1 MRPIPEL
8 GAMHPVSLRFLDDG
22 LEERFQ
28 GEAGAEGRT
37 RFRLNAVTSCVLWLA
52 AGMLPLVTELP
63 ADVIVPFTLGMA
75 AISLVVALLGR
86 WATTLDRQHALAA
99 AVLTVGN
106 GLVILVIVTE
116 AGILPGY
123 GVAAIT
129 LLFVWGFVLRAR
141 FVFAAARTLAIG
153 VFFGVAAAMYSGPSL
168 VLDGFILAG
177 ASIGSLVA
185 HRILERT
192 RRHLYHRNLV
202 VAEQSAAIEA
212 ERQKSDR
219 LLLNVMPASI
229 SARLR
234 ENAATIADE
243 YPSVSI
249 LFADIVGFTGLAA
262 RLSPSAVVEL
272 LGNLYTTFDDLAE
285 ERDLEKIKTVGD
297 TYMAAGGLPDP
308 TADHAARVV
317 DLGLAMIAA
326 ARQPWDGL
334 PAVRL
339 RVGVHSGA
347 AVGGVIGSRKFAFDV
362 WGDTVNIASRLE
374 SQGRPDR
381 VQVSDATWALVRE
394 RFDFDAPGTIVLKGR
409 GPMTTYL
416 VIDPHASVPSVTAS

>member
-1 MRPIPEL
+1 MRPMSEL

-28 GEAGAEGRT
+28 REAGAEGVE
-37 RFRLNAVTSCVLWLA
+37 RFRLNGVTSCLLWLA
-52 AGMLPLVTELP
+52 AGLLPLVTDLP
-63 ADVIVPFTLGMA
+63 AALILPLTLGMA
-75 AISLVVALLGR
+75 AVSLVLALLSR

-99 AVLTVGN
+99 TVLTVGN
-106 GLVILVIVTE
+106 GIVVLVIVTE

-141 FVFAAARTLAIG
+141 FVFAAARTVAIG
-153 VFFGVAAAMYSGPSL
+153 VLFGIAAALHTGPSL
-168 VLDGFILAG
+168 VVDVFILVA

-192 RRHLYHRNLV
+192 RRRLFHRDIV
-202 VAEQSAAIEA
+202 ITEQAAAIEV

-229 SARLR
+229 SDRLR
-234 ENAATIADE
+234 EHATTIADE
-243 YPSVSI
+243 YPAVSI

-262 RLSPSAVVEL
+262 RLSPAAVVEL
-272 LGNLYTTFDDLAE
+272 LGSLYTAFDDLAE
-285 ERDLEKIKTVGD
+285 ERGLEKIKTVGD
-297 TYMAAGGLPDP
+297 TYMAAGGLPLATP
-308 TADHAARVV
+308 DHAARMV

-326 ARQPWDGL
+326 AGQPADGL

-339 RVGVHSGA
+339 RVGVHSGP

-362 WGDTVNIASRLE
+362 WGDTVNVASRLE
-374 SQGRPDR
+374 SQGQAGR
-381 VQVSDATWALVRE
+381 VHISDATRALVRDQ
-394 RFDFDAPGTIVLKGR
+394 FDVDAPGTVELKGR

-416 VIDPHASVPSVTAS
+416 VIGPRAAVPSVAAS

>member
-1 MRPIPEL
+1 MHPPSEL
-8 GAMHPVSLRFLDDG
+8 GAMHLVSLRFLDRG

-28 GEAGAEGRT
+28 REAGADGLA
-37 RFRLNAVTSCVLWLA
+37 RFRLNAVMSCVVWLA
-52 AGMLPLVTELP
+52 AGLLPLATDIPSE
-63 ADVIVPFTLGMA
+63 VIVPFTLGMA
-75 AISLVVALLGR
+75 AVSLVVALLGR

-99 AVLTVGN
+99 ILTAGN
-106 GLVILVIVTE
+106 GLVLLVIATE

-129 LLFVWGFVLRAR
+129 LLYVWGFVLRAR
-141 FVFAAARTLAIG
+141 FVFAAARTVAIG
-153 VFFGVAAAMYSGPSL
+153 ILFGVATALHSGPSL
-168 VLDGFILAG
+168 VVDGFILVA

-185 HRILERT
+185 LHVFERT
-192 RRHLYHRNLV
+192 RRRLYHHDIV
-202 VAEQSAAIEA
+202 IAEQSAAIEA

-234 ENAATIADE
+234 EGATTIADE

-262 RLSPSAVVEL
+262 RLSPAAVVEL
-272 LGNLYTTFDDLAE
+272 LGNLYAKFDDLAE

-297 TYMAAGGLPDP
+297 TYMAAGGLPDA

-326 ARQPWDGL
+326 AKRPRDGL

-362 WGDTVNIASRLE
+362 WGDTVNVASRLE
-374 SQGRPDR
+374 SQGQPDR
-381 VQVSDATWALVRE
+381 VQISDATWVLVRE
-394 RFDFDAPGTIVLKGR
+394 RFEFDAPGTIVLKGR
-409 GPMTTYL
+409 GPMTTYF
-416 VIDPHASVPSVTAS
+416 VIDPRGAVPSVAAS

>member
-1 MRPIPEL
+1 MRPPSEL

-28 GEAGAEGRT
+28 REAGAEGLE
-37 RFRLNAVTSCVLWLA
+37 RFRLNAITSCLVWLA
-52 AGMLPLVTELP
+52 AGLLPLVTDLP
-63 ADVIVPFTLGMA
+63 ADIIVPFTLGMA
-75 AISLVVALLGR
+75 AVSLVVALLSR

-106 GLVILVIVTE
+106 GIVVLVIVTE

-141 FVFAAARTLAIG
+141 FVFAAARTVAIG
-153 VFFGVAAAMYSGPSL
+153 VMFGIAAALHTGPSL
-168 VLDGFILAG
+168 VVDVFILVA

-192 RRHLYHRNLV
+192 RRRLYHHDIV
-202 VAEQSAAIEA
+202 IAEQSAAIEA

-234 ENAATIADE
+234 ENATTIADE

-262 RLSPSAVVEL
+262 RLTPAAVVEL

-297 TYMAAGGLPDP
+297 TYMAAGGLPDA
-308 TADHAARVV
+308 TDDHAARVV

-326 ARQPWDGL
+326 ARQPWEGL

-374 SQGRPDR
+374 SQGLPDR
-381 VQVSDATWALVRE
+381 VQISDATWALVRE
-394 RFDFDAPGTIVLKGR
+394 RFDFDAPGTIVLRGR

-416 VIDPHASVPSVTAS
+416 VIDPRGAVPSVAAS

>member
-1 MRPIPEL
+1 MRPMSEL

-28 GEAGAEGRT
+28 REAGAEGLV

-52 AGMLPLVTELP
+52 AGLLPLVTDLRAEL
-63 ADVIVPFTLGMA
+63 IVPFTLAMA
-75 AISLVVALLGR
+75 AVSLVVALLSR

-106 GLVILVIVTE
+106 GLVVLVIVTE

-141 FVFAAARTLAIG
+141 FVFAAARTVAI
-153 VFFGVAAAMYSGPSL
+153 VVLFGFAAALHTGPSL
-168 VLDGFILAG
+168 VLDGFILVG

-192 RRHLYHRNLV
+192 RRRLFHRDIV
-202 VAEQSAAIEA
+202 ITEQSAAIEV

-234 ENAATIADE
+234 ENADHHRRR
-243 YPSVSI
+243 YPAVSI

-262 RLSPSAVVEL
+262 RLSPAAVVEL
-272 LGNLYTTFDDLAE
+272 LGSLYTAFDGLAE
-285 ERDLEKIKTVGD
+285 ARGLEKIKTVGD
-297 TYMAAGGLPDP
+297 TYMAAGGLPLAIP
-308 TADHAARVV
+308 DHARAHRRSRVG
-317 DLGLAMIAA
+317 DDRRSRA
-326 ARQPWDGL
+326 ARGWTAGGQAPRRCPLRPGRGRRHRE
-334 PAVRL
+334 PQVRVR
-339 RVGVHSGA
+339 RVGRHRQCRELAWRAKASRV
-347 AVGGVIGSRKFAFDV
+347 GSRSATPRGR
-362 WGDTVNIASRLE
+362 WCASTSTRCA
-374 SQGRPDR
+374 RHD
-381 VQVSDATWALVRE
+381 
-394 RFDFDAPGTIVLKGR
+394 
-409 GPMTTYL
+409 
-416 VIDPHASVPSVTAS
+416 